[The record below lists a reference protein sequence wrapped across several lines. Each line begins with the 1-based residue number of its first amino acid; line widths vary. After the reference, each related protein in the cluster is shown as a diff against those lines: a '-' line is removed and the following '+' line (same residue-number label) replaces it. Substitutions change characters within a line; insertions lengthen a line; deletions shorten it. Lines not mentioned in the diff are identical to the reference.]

1 MIYQIKP
8 EIGVTSKKKL
18 IDYIKK
24 NNWLTEYK
32 YTTEFEKKFAKF
44 TNSKNCITFPNGTTT
59 LTSILDCL
67 NLKRGDEVLVSNY
80 TMIATANAARFLG
93 LKVNLV
99 DIAKSDLCM
108 CPHDLKKKKFQ
119 KKQKQLFI
127 HK

>member
-8 EIGVTSKKKL
+8 VIGVTSKKKL

-67 NLKRGDEVLVSNY
+67 NLILLNRHHQGPAG
-80 TMIATANAARFLG
+80 M
-93 LKVNLV
+93 
-99 DIAKSDLCM
+99 
-108 CPHDLKKKKFQ
+108 
-119 KKQKQLFI
+119 
-127 HK
+127 